1 MKYGS
6 LSLQPVYQTIKQ
18 IHGNPAKPPNI
29 PPRRSSEFKDFR
41 LAYTQLI
48 RVISGDRGVYL
59 WIGKPASTQCEFI
72 YVGESRR
79 NRCGLRGRIDDE
91 FNKWYHIYWMTVFHS
106 DKYESEIIRMY
117 NTPTKDY
124 SSEVKNVSLK
134 RGSTHLLYC
143 YDFPDGLDI
152 KTVQDDL
159 IQLFG
164 NPRGNA
170 KDFRNPPFPEDR
182 LLSISNEVRHALEVL
197 VQEVQPYTL

>member
-6 LSLQPVYQTIKQ
+6 LSLQPVYQTIKR
-18 IHGNPAKPPNI
+18 IHRNPANPPNI
-29 PPRRSSEFKDFR
+29 PPRKSSEFKEFR
-41 LAYTQLI
+41 EAYTQLI
-48 RVISGDRGVYL
+48 RTISGDRGVYL
-59 WIGKPASTQCEFI
+59 WIGKAANDQCEFI

-91 FNKWYHIYWMTVFHS
+91 FNKWYHIYWMTVFNS
-106 DKYESEIIRMY
+106 NKFDFEVIRMY

-143 YDFPDGLDI
+143 YDFPDEVNI

-159 IQLFG
+159 IQLFN

-170 KDFRNPPFPEDR
+170 KDFRNPPFPDDR
-182 LLSISNEVRHALEVL
+182 ILPESKETRKSLEML
-197 VQEVQPYTL
+197 AQEIQPYTY